1 MSATYYN
8 SYKSPLVHFSDRN
21 TKLVLAYYNS
31 SSNEPVTIKDI
42 FDKYD
47 IKFETPLERL
57 SEMWTPKYLDDSK
70 INPNMDENKR
80 LIISRR
86 YPNGKMGDAV
96 ADLESKEYSIFSNF
110 LDDLCR
116 TLTVTIEGVEYPIRD
131 LNVYDID
138 PNYKNDWNVVKKKK
152 KMGKMQNK
160 GVDGVKYGEYTIVK
174 NSTPIT
180 APPTAPITVQ
190 HETPSTAPPTAP
202 STAQHETPSTALP
215 EAPAC
220 SETPTPVVTSTV
232 QQEPTPTSQNR
243 EPTPAVDSSVNVN
256 STSEPI
262 STETTDEHLIN
273 FNSKKKKNKNK
284 NKKQPAPKLGE
295 RIPLEKLF
303 NKPAFKEQPV
313 QIEQPEFIQPRSFN
327 VSAHMLNHNFP
338 MQPLK
343 APGINN
349 MNVSCVP
356 NYALMQYPGIVN
368 DKEKE
373 KRAQANI
380 IGCGFL
386 NAAQIN
392 PLDLPI
398 ELWAI
403 IGNAL
408 LPGDETALINK
419 IVDLL

>member
-21 TKLVLAYYNS
+21 SKLVLAYYNS
-31 SSNEPVTIKDI
+31 SNDGIVTLKDI

-47 IKFETPLERL
+47 IKFETPIDRL
-57 SEMWTPKYLDDSK
+57 SEMWTPKYLDESK

-80 LIISRR
+80 LVISRR
-86 YPNGKMGDAV
+86 YPNGKMGNAV

-116 TLTVTIEGVEYPIRD
+116 TLTINIEGVDYPIKD
-131 LNVYDID
+131 LNIYDID

-152 KMGKMQNK
+152 KINKSQNK
-160 GVDGVKYGEYTIVK
+160 QHGEVEYTIMKRPVSADSNTSTTVVETAASTTVVATVDVK
-174 NSTPIT
+174 T
-180 APPTAPITVQ
+180 AV
-190 HETPSTAPPTAP
+190 E
-202 STAQHETPSTALP
+202 
-215 EAPAC
+215 
-220 SETPTPVVTSTV
+220 PVVETAAMT
-232 QQEPTPTSQNR
+232 TPQV
-243 EPTPAVDSSVNVN
+243 EPAVETAAMTTPQV
-256 STSEPI
+256 EPAVETAA
-262 STETTDEHLIN
+262 STEANHLIN
-273 FNSKKKKNKNK
+273 FNSKKKKNKNS
-284 NKKQPAPKLGE
+284 KKQKQQQPKLGE

-303 NKPAFKEQPV
+303 NSAKSDNKSAFKEQPV

-349 MNVSCVP
+349 MTVSCVP
-356 NYALMQYPGIVN
+356 NYALMQYPGIIN